1 MASCDCRPDTSQL
14 TAVLDA
20 LHALCA
26 EGQVMV
32 DLFVNYDCDLQAANL
47 FERSMKGLSKLLK
60 KAPSTSVFAA
70 QQASKTRDVALDAVL
85 AMLKSLNAWAEPLKV
100 RPGSANITANC
111 KGVCK
116 CVCRLS
122 VVYAIVCNCAYK
134 LTNKSARISANVSV
148 RVSASVSA
156 RACACL

>member
-1 MASCDCRPDTSQL
+1 MAQL

-60 KAPSTSVFAA
+60 KGPTSSVFAA
-70 QQASKTRDVALDAVL
+70 QQASKARDVALDSVL
-85 AMLKSLNAWAEPLKV
+85 AMLKSLNTWAEPLKV
-100 RPGSANITANC
+100 RELKAPGRVIGHRPHEQLHFMCCITFMQM
-111 KGVCK
+111 
-116 CVCRLS
+116 
-122 VVYAIVCNCAYK
+122 
-134 LTNKSARISANVSV
+134 
-148 RVSASVSA
+148 
-156 RACACL
+156 